1 MVYRTNGR
9 DQIQFDFKMLFM
21 IIESLIIQKPNVTK
35 FNVFVIYIIH
45 CAMLVTL
52 VCELKNTV

>member
-1 MVYRTNGR
+1 MVYQTNGR

-21 IIESLIIQKPNVTK
+21 IIESLIIQTPNVAK
-35 FNVFVIYIIH
+35 FNVFMIYINIFIH

-52 VCELKNTV
+52 VWE